1 MPDRISFI
9 RRRRRPSDKK
19 LYLKNIKY
27 PEIPPSVD
35 DIYIITTVGDRLDS
49 LSNQFYNS
57 VDFWWII
64 ARANPDLFPKD
75 SFALK
80 PGLQLRI
87 PANYQSIVD
96 EFYRINENR

>member
-1 MPDRISFI
+1 MNR
-9 RRRRRPSDKK
+9 
-19 LYLKNIKY
+19 LKNIPVYLGRKKRKPFLSSIRY
-27 PEIPPSVD
+27 PSIPLDVN
-35 DIYIITTVGDRLDS
+35 DIYVTTTVGDRLDS

-80 PGLQLRI
+80 PGLQVRI
-87 PANYQSIVD
+87 PGNYQSIVD
-96 EFYRINENR
+96 EFYKINENR

>member
-49 LSNQFYNS
+49 LAHQFYKY
-57 VDFWWII
+57 VDLWWII
-64 ARANPDLFPKD
+64 STSNPDIVRRD
-75 SFALK
+75 SLNLK
-80 PGLQLRI
+80 PGLEIRVPSNYEQIIENFEQL
-87 PANYQSIVD
+87 NS
-96 EFYRINENR
+96 

>member
-1 MPDRISFI
+1 MNRLRNIPVYLGGKGKIPHFSPI
-9 RRRRRPSDKK
+9 RYPS
-19 LYLKNIKY
+19 
-27 PEIPPSVD
+27 IPLDVN
-35 DIYIITTVGDRLDS
+35 DIYVTTTVGDRLDS
-49 LSNQFYNS
+49 LSNQFYKS

-80 PGLQLRI
+80 PGLQVRI

-96 EFYRINENR
+96 EFYKINENR

>member
-1 MPDRISFI
+1 MNRLRNIPV
-9 RRRRRPSDKK
+9 
-19 LYLKNIKY
+19 YLGRKGKVPRFSSIKY
-27 PEIPPSVD
+27 PSVPLD
-35 DIYIITTVGDRLDS
+35 VNDIYITTTVGDRLDS

-80 PGLQLRI
+80 PGLQIRI